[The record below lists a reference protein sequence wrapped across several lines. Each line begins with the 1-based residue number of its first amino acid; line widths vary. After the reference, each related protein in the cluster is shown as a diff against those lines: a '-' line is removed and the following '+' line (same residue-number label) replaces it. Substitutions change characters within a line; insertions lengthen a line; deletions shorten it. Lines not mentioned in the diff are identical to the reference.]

1 MKKFY
6 SAIAALLLTVNIW
19 AQAPQKMSYQAVIRN
34 ASNTLLVNQSV
45 GIRISIIQGTIFGA
59 SVYVETHTTT
69 TNANGLISIEI
80 GSGDILNGNFNTI
93 NWANGPYFVKTE
105 TDPTGGSNYTI
116 VGTNQ
121 LLSVPYALHAK
132 TAESISGGLN
142 ETDPLF
148 NSSVAKSI
156 NANDTVRW
164 NNKLNGYTETD
175 PSFNNSLAKNITA
188 NDTIRW
194 NNKLNGYTE
203 TDPSFNNSLAK
214 SINSNDTS
222 RWNGKLSSYTETD
235 PSFNNSLAKNIT
247 ANDTA
252 RWNNKL
258 SNYTE
263 TDPSFNN
270 SLAKSINSND
280 TARWNGKLSSYTE
293 TDPIFTNSL
302 AKNITAIDTARWNNK
317 LNGYTETDP
326 TFNSSLAKNIT
337 ANDTAKWNDNHL
349 QLFRVSTLGDT
360 LFMSRANWVIIPGI
374 SAANQPTYPAG
385 SVFCASGQ
393 TQVVPVLN
401 PITGRTWMDRNLGAT
416 RPATNSLDTLAYGDL
431 YQWGRRSDGHQC
443 RNSTTTTSLSSIDQP
458 SHGSFI
464 LNYNSPKDWR
474 IPQNANLWQGVNG
487 VNNPCPQGYRLPTET
502 ELEAERLSWV
512 SQDAAGAFAS
522 PLKLTLAGMR
532 GTYFNGSI
540 AYNGS
545 FGWYWSSTI
554 WGGTMSRYLRF
565 VAATG
570 NAYVIHN
577 NREEAYTVRCIK
589 H

>member
-34 ASNTLLVNQSV
+34 VSNTLLVNQSV

-59 SVYVETHTTT
+59 SVYVETHTST

-93 NWANGPYFVKTE
+93 NWTNGPYFVKTE

-148 NSSVAKSI
+148 YSSVAKSI

-188 NDTIRW
+188 NDTSRW
-194 NNKLNGYTE
+194 NNKLSNYTE

-235 PSFNNSLAKNIT
+235 P
-247 ANDTA
+247 
-252 RWNNKL
+252 
-258 SNYTE
+258 
-263 TDPSFNN
+263 
-270 SLAKSINSND
+270 
-280 TARWNGKLSSYTE
+280 
-293 TDPIFTNSL
+293 
-302 AKNITAIDTARWNNK
+302 
-317 LNGYTETDP
+317 
-326 TFNSSLAKNIT
+326 TFNSSLAKNI
-337 ANDTAKWNDNHL
+337 NPIDTAKWNDNHL
-349 QLFRVSTLGDT
+349 QQFRVSTLGDT

-401 PITGRTWMDRNLGAT
+401 PITGKTWMDRNLGAT
-416 RPATNSLDTLAYGDL
+416 RPATSSLDTLAYGDL
-431 YQWGRRSDGHQC
+431 YQWGRRNDGHQC
-443 RNSTTTTSLSSIDQP
+443 RNSTTTTTLSSIDQP

-464 LNYNSPKDWR
+464 LTNNSPNDWR

-487 VNNPCPQGYRLPTET
+487 VNNPCPIGYRLPTEA

-522 PLKLTLAGMR
+522 PLKLTMAGR
-532 GTYFNGSI
+532 RLDSDGSI
-540 AYNGS
+540 GYNGS

-577 NREEAYTVRCIK
+577 NRAEAYTVRCIK

>member
-34 ASNTLLVNQSV
+34 VSNTLLVNQSV

-59 SVYVETHTTT
+59 SVYVETHTST

-93 NWANGPYFVKTE
+93 NWTNGPYFVKTE

-148 NSSVAKSI
+148 YSSVAKSI

-188 NDTIRW
+188 NDTSRW
-194 NNKLNGYTE
+194 NNKLSNYTE

-235 PSFNNSLAKNIT
+235 PIFTNSLAKNIT
-247 ANDTA
+247 ANDTS

-258 SNYTE
+258 SNYSE

-280 TARWNGKLSSYTE
+280 TSRWNGKLSS
-293 TDPIFTNSL
+293 
-302 AKNITAIDTARWNNK
+302 
-317 LNGYTETDP
+317 YTETDP
-326 TFNSSLAKNIT
+326 TFNSSLAKNI
-337 ANDTAKWNDNHL
+337 NPIDTAKWNDNHL
-349 QLFRVSTLGDT
+349 QQFRVSTLGDT

-401 PITGRTWMDRNLGAT
+401 PITGKTWMDRNLGAT
-416 RPATNSLDTLAYGDL
+416 RPATSSLDTLAYGDL
-431 YQWGRRSDGHQC
+431 YQWGRRNDGHQC
-443 RNSTTTTSLSSIDQP
+443 RNSTTTTTLSSIDQP

-464 LNYNSPKDWR
+464 LTNNSPNDWR

-487 VNNPCPQGYRLPTET
+487 VNNPCPIGYRLPTEA

-522 PLKLTLAGMR
+522 PLKLTMAGR
-532 GTYFNGSI
+532 RLDSDGSI
-540 AYNGS
+540 GYNGS

-577 NREEAYTVRCIK
+577 NRAEAYTVRCIK